1 MTPDYDVLI
10 EKYLSGNVTQDEE
23 KLLEKYLEENPAAE
37 SKVLMAEK
45 ILIGRRIKKKLFQN
59 TISKQSGRI
68 WLWLPAAAASV
79 LLVLGLTWNFLPKE
93 KGYIASIVSVL
104 SVKEEGFEVKNT
116 SRKPQRLTL
125 EDGSVVILQPNS
137 HISYPEHFGDR
148 KRMVYLHGEAFFNVK
163 RDLSKPFIVSTGN
176 LATQVLGTSFNVK
189 SYDGSGSIEVQVATG
204 RVSVYEVS
212 ENETA
217 SRNGFILTPNQKI
230 VFDKESRKMELGIVT
245 NPAMMK
251 PVESRQRFE
260 FSEIPVSEALAML
273 EGIYGIDIVTEGD
286 VLKNCLFTGD
296 LNDLPMFEQLDL
308 ICKSVNME
316 YERRGTSLFVYGEG
330 CP

>member
-1 MTPDYDVLI
+1 MTPNYDILI
-10 EKYLSGNVTQDEE
+10 EKYLSGNVTPDEE
-23 KLLEKYLEENPAAE
+23 ELLGKYLKENPMQE
-37 SKVLMAEK
+37 SEVMLADKAVIGKSIKRKVFK
-45 ILIGRRIKKKLFQN
+45 S
-59 TISKQSGRI
+59 TISKHSRRI

-79 LLVLGLTWNFLPKE
+79 LLALGLVWSFFPKE
-93 KGYIASIVSVL
+93 RGYFAAIASVL

-137 HISYPEHFGDR
+137 RINYPEHFGDR

-163 RDLSKPFIVSTGN
+163 RDPAKPFIVSTDN
-176 LATQVLGTSFNVK
+176 LATQVLGTSFTVK
-189 SYDGSGSIEVQVATG
+189 SYDGAGSIEVQVASG

-212 ENETA
+212 EQRQA

-230 VFDKESRKMELGIVT
+230 VFDKESRKMEVGIVK
-245 NPAMMK
+245 NPTMVK

-260 FSEIPVSEALAML
+260 FSEMRVSEALAML
-273 EGIYGIDIVTEGD
+273 EGIYGIDIVIEGD

>member
-1 MTPDYDVLI
+1 MTPNYDILI
-10 EKYLSGNVTQDEE
+10 EKYLSGNITPDEE
-23 KLLEKYLEENPAAE
+23 VLLEKYLRENPAEE
-37 SKVLMAEK
+37 SEVLLAEK
-45 ILIGRRIKKKLFQN
+45 TMIGKSIRKKLFKN
-59 TISKQSGRI
+59 TIHKHSGRI

-79 LLVLGLTWNFLPKE
+79 LVVMGLAWSFLPKE
-93 KGYIASIVSVL
+93 KGYLASIVSVL
-104 SVKEEGFEVKNT
+104 GDKEEGFEVKNT

-137 HISYPEHFGDR
+137 RISYPDHFGDR

-163 RDLSKPFIVSTGN
+163 RDPSKPFIVSTEN

-189 SYDGSGSIEVQVATG
+189 SYDGSGSIEVQVASG

-212 ENETA
+212 TNKTA
-217 SRNGFILTPNQKI
+217 SRNGVILTPNQKI
-230 VFDKESRKMELGIVT
+230 VFDKESRKMELGIVK
-245 NPAMMK
+245 NPAMVR

-260 FSEIPVSEALAML
+260 FSETPVSEALTML
-273 EGIYGIDIVTEGD
+273 EGTYGIDIVIEGD